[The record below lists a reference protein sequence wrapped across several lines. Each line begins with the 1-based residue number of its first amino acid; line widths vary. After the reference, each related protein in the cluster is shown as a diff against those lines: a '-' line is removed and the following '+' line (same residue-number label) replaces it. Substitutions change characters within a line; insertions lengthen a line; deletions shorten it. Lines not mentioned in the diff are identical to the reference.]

1 MLNII
6 SGILAPQAA
15 AAVANSYES
24 IATSTV
30 GSGGVSS
37 VTFSSIP
44 QTFTHLQLRA
54 MYGTTNQNSYL
65 QIGTSA
71 GANTGARGHMLN
83 GNGATAASFNYT
95 AGATGLYLDYYAP
108 SGVTPFYVSVI
119 DFLDYTDTNKNKTV
133 RALSGGDWNGSGEV
147 DMSSFLFATTNA
159 ITSIT
164 ISGTATKQYSSF
176 ALYGIK
182 G

>member
-1 MLNII
+1 MLNIV
-6 SGILAPQAA
+6 SSILAPQVTV
-15 AAVANSYES
+15 VANSYES

-30 GSGGVSS
+30 GAGGVSS

-65 QIGTSA
+65 QIGTSG

-83 GNGATAASFNYT
+83 GNGTSAASFNYT
-95 AGATGLYLDYYAP
+95 AGANGLYLDYYAP
-108 SGVTPFYVSVI
+108 SGVTPFYATII

-147 DMSSFLFATTNA
+147 DISSFLFATTNA

-164 ISGTATKQYSSF
+164 ISGTATRQYSSF

>member
-1 MLNII
+1 MLNIVSSVLN
-6 SGILAPQAA
+6 SGTAA
-15 AAVANSYES
+15 VVANSYES
-24 IATSTV
+24 IATTTV
-30 GSGGVSS
+30 GLGGVSS

-44 QTFTHLQLRA
+44 ATYTHLQLRA
-54 MYGTTNQNSYL
+54 MYGTATLNSYL
-65 QIGTSA
+65 QIATSG
-71 GANTGARGHMLN
+71 GANTGVRGHMLH
-83 GNGATAASFNYT
+83 GNGATATGLNYT

-108 SGVTPFYVSVI
+108 SGVTPFYATVI
-119 DFLDYTDTNKNKTV
+119 DFLDYTNTNKYKTV

-147 DMSSFLFATTNA
+147 DMSSFLFDTTNA

-164 ISGTATKQYSSF
+164 ISGGATRQYSSF